1 MFLTLE
7 GSPVSRGQGIS
18 LEYALPSF
26 LHQCDSIARVGG
38 EKTRLSTMSEPLLQ
52 SGLTPALL

>member
-7 GSPVSRGQGIS
+7 GSLVSQGQGVS
-18 LEYALPSF
+18 SEYALPLF
-26 LHQCDSIARVGG
+26 LHQQDSIARVGG
-38 EKTRLSTMSEPLLQ
+38 EKTRLSTMSESLPQ